1 MTTQIKLG
9 KKGEILVA
17 QYLKKQGYTI
27 LTTNYSVRGGEI
39 DIVAQKQ
46 QVLAF
51 VEVKMRSNV
60 YFNISEVIT
69 PSKQR
74 KIILA
79 ARMYIARYYTTVERV
94 YRFDVALVEPQDHD
108 YTITYISNAFTAL
121 E

>member
-1 MTTQIKLG
+1 MTIQIELG
-9 KKGEILVA
+9 KKGELLVT

-46 QVLAF
+46 HVLAF

-60 YFNISEVIT
+60 YFNISEVVT

-79 ARMYIARYYTTVERV
+79 ARMYAARYYTAIERV

-108 YTITYISNAFTAL
+108 YTILYIPDAFTAA